1 MLISWY
7 VCLFILYSFL
17 GWIYE
22 TLFCIITSRHWSNR
36 GFLYGPI
43 CPIYGAGVVLLTL
56 LVRFVHHRGMT
67 LSAVSIFMVSVI
79 GSALLEYATSYVLEE
94 VFHATWWDYSH
105 LPLNFNGRISLF
117 TSLGFG
123 VGGIFVY
130 YFLIPFAEHIL
141 NALHPLGVEGMSLV
155 FVGIFSADL
164 TLTITALVDFNEKLM
179 YVEDSFNKNMELII
193 ENAIGSMNHLRRG
206 SLARIRLFRYRN
218 KTISDNIR
226 NILERV
232 KRN

>member
-56 LVRFVHHRGMT
+56 LVRFAHHRGMT

-79 GSALLEYATSYVLEE
+79 GSALLEYVTSYMLEE

-123 VGGIFVY
+123 VG
-130 YFLIPFAEHIL
+130 
-141 NALHPLGVEGMSLV
+141 
-155 FVGIFSADL
+155 
-164 TLTITALVDFNEKLM
+164 
-179 YVEDSFNKNMELII
+179 
-193 ENAIGSMNHLRRG
+193 
-206 SLARIRLFRYRN
+206 
-218 KTISDNIR
+218 
-226 NILERV
+226 
-232 KRN
+232 

>member
-22 TLFCIITSRHWSNR
+22 TLFCIITSRRWSNR

-56 LVRFVHHRGMT
+56 LVRFAHHRGMI

-94 VFHATWWDYSH
+94 VFHATWWDIVIFHS
-105 LPLNFNGRISLF
+105 ISMEGL
-117 TSLGFG
+117 
-123 VGGIFVY
+123 VY
-130 YFLIPFAEHIL
+130 LL
-141 NALHPLGVEGMSLV
+141 VLALESGE
-155 FVGIFSADL
+155 FS
-164 TLTITALVDFNEKLM
+164 F
-179 YVEDSFNKNMELII
+179 II
-193 ENAIGSMNHLRRG
+193 S
-206 SLARIRLFRYRN
+206 
-218 KTISDNIR
+218 
-226 NILERV
+226 
-232 KRN
+232 

>member
-1 MLISWY
+1 M
-7 VCLFILYSFL
+7 
-17 GWIYE
+17 
-22 TLFCIITSRHWSNR
+22 
-36 GFLYGPI
+36 
-43 CPIYGAGVVLLTL
+43 LLTL
-56 LVRFVHHRGMT
+56 LVRFAHHRGMA

-105 LPLNFNGRISLF
+105 LPLNLNGRISLF

-155 FVGIFSADL
+155 FVGFFSADL
-164 TLTITALVDFNEKLM
+164 TLTITALVDFNEKTD
-179 YVEDSFNKNMELII
+179 VC
-193 ENAIGSMNHLRRG
+193 GR
-206 SLARIRLFRYRN
+206 
-218 KTISDNIR
+218 
-226 NILERV
+226 
-232 KRN
+232 